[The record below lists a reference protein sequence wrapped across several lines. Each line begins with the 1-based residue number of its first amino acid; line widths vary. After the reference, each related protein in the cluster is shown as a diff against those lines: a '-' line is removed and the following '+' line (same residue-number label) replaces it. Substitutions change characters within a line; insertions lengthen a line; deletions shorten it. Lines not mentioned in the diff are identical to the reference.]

1 MKKMVPIYKMSVS
14 KVAVKRMFHAVAPD
28 YQCTAEAKE
37 HVREIL
43 IKSADALAKK
53 PPAYYKKLKGLA
65 KNIEA
70 EIAKEHDT
78 LLINFAR
85 FSTAMKKMH
94 DDLKIQH
101 VRVIAIVV
109 EFLGCYIFE
118 QANAVRGSASVPP
131 KKTVHRQDVDTAIKN
146 DPGLLKF
153 LKSLVELEF

>member
-1 MKKMVPIYKMSVS
+1 MKKMPPIYKMAVS

-43 IKSADALAKK
+43 KKSAEALAKK
-53 PPAYYKKLKGLA
+53 PPTYYKKLKGLA

-85 FSTAMKKMH
+85 FEKMH
-94 DDLKIQH
+94 AELKTPHH

-131 KKTVHRQDVDTAIKN
+131 KKTVHRQDVDTAIKT

-153 LKSLVELEF
+153 LKSLVVVEF

>member
-1 MKKMVPIYKMSVS
+1 MKKMPPIYKMSVS

-37 HVREIL
+37 HVRDIL
-43 IKSADALAKK
+43 KKSAEALAKK

-78 LLINFAR
+78 LYINFAR
-85 FSTAMKKMH
+85 FSTAMKKMQAG
-94 DDLKIQH
+94 LTTPNH

-118 QANAVRGSASVPP
+118 QANAVRMAASVPP
-131 KKTVHRQDVDTAIKN
+131 KKTVYRQDVDTAIKN
-146 DPGLLKF
+146 DPSLLNF
-153 LKSLVELEF
+153 LKWLVEF

>member
-1 MKKMVPIYKMSVS
+1 MSVS
-14 KVAVKRMFHAVAPD
+14 KVAVKRMFHAMSPD
-28 YQCTAEAKE
+28 YQCSAEAKE

-43 IKSADALAKK
+43 KKSAEALAKK
-53 PPAYYKKLKGLA
+53 PPAYYKKFKGLT

-78 LLINFAR
+78 LFINFAR

-94 DDLKIQH
+94 VELKTPNH
-101 VRVIAIVV
+101 LRVIAIVV

-118 QANAVRGSASVPP
+118 QANVVRRAASK
-131 KKTVHRQDVDTAIKN
+131 KKTLHRKDVDTAIKN